1 MHNPKCSPSSV
12 THPAPAGSKATGRWI
27 LAFGTQLAT
36 LGLLAAA
43 LPMLPASAI
52 TIKFPRPKNEYR
64 ACSVELMGAGLTADA
79 AASACAGALH
89 PRDISKCVVQINRK
103 TNIAGVEALASCERV
118 RRPKDLAT
126 CVVDINTKSRTQTTT
141 PLLVLDQCRRSLLPE
156 QFSECVVGLSRQVDF
171 SVDRL
176 MTTCLDTRDKVSQL
190 DDRPTPTAPVELI
203 RPPSRLN

>member
-1 MHNPKCSPSSV
+1 MHNPKSSPCSV
-12 THPAPAGSKATGRWI
+12 THPEPAASKANRRWI
-27 LAFGTQLAT
+27 LTLGTQLAT
-36 LGLLAAA
+36 LGLLATA
-43 LPMLPASAI
+43 LPPMPASAI
-52 TIKFPRPKNEYR
+52 TIRFPRTKNEYR

-103 TNIAGVEALASCERV
+103 TKIAAVEALSSCQRV

-126 CVVDINTKSRTQTTT
+126 CVVDINTKSRTPTTT

-176 MTTCLDTRDKVSQL
+176 MTTCLDTRDTVSQL
-190 DDRPTPTAPVELI
+190 DDRPTPTAPVEI
-203 RPPSRLN
+203 TPPPSRLN

>member
-12 THPAPAGSKATGRWI
+12 THPAPAGSKATGRWL

-36 LGLLAAA
+36 LGLLATA
-43 LPMLPASAI
+43 LPPMPASAI
-52 TIKFPRPKNEYR
+52 TIRFPRTKNEYR

-79 AASACAGALH
+79 AANACAGALH

-103 TNIAGVEALASCERV
+103 TNIAAVEALASCQRV

-126 CVVDINTKSRTQTTT
+126 CVVDINTKSRTPTTT

-176 MTTCLDTRDKVSQL
+176 MTTCLDTRDTVSQL
-190 DDRPTPTAPVELI
+190 DDRPTPTDPVQVI
-203 RPPSRLN
+203 PPPSRLN

>member
-12 THPAPAGSKATGRWI
+12 THPAPTGSKTNGRWI

-36 LGLLAAA
+36 LGLFITA
-43 LPMLPASAI
+43 LPILPASAI
-52 TIKFPRPKNEYR
+52 TIRFPRTKNDYR
-64 ACSVELMGAGLTADA
+64 ACSVELMGVGLTADA

-103 TNIAGVEALASCERV
+103 TNIAGVEALASCQRV
-118 RRPKDLAT
+118 RRPKELAT
-126 CVVDINTKSRTQTTT
+126 CVVDINTKSRAQTTT

-176 MTTCLDTRDKVSQL
+176 MTTCLDSRDKVSQL
-190 DDRPTPTAPVELI
+190 DDRPTPTAPVELTP
-203 RPPSRLN
+203 PPSRLN